1 MPDRKTGSEQS
12 EQSRD
17 YEWTARERNAVRR
30 IDLFIR
36 QSLQQRDVTGQG
48 RENKVEFDAKKCLL
62 PLFDLVNVPLF
73 TGIVSMIGNC
83 LLVLL
88 KQAV

>member
-1 MPDRKTGSEQS
+1 MPDHKTGSEQS
-12 EQSRD
+12 EQSRY
-17 YEWTARERNAVRR
+17 YERTARERNAVRR

-48 RENKVEFDAKKCLL
+48 NENKAEFEKKCLI
-62 PLFDLVNVPLF
+62 PLFDVVNVPLF